1 MRRANADDLA
11 GLDVGSVVYCEGS
24 SAILGDVTEI
34 EYDADDPREIIAVH
48 VTWRE
53 TETVEDP
60 EDLIVDG
67 AP

>member
-34 EYDADDPREIIAVH
+34 EWDPEDPREILS
-48 VTWRE
+48 VTVRWRE
-53 TETVEDP
+53 TETTEEP
-60 EDLIVDG
+60 WDLIIDG